1 MKRGFVGLRR
11 PPAATYDA
19 VVVGAGLGGLVSA
32 ALLARGGMR
41 VLVVEQHYMVG
52 GLCST
57 FRRGGFTFDAA
68 THFYPLLGNPQA
80 MTARLLLDLGV
91 RTQWVKMD
99 PVDVF
104 HLPDGTRFEVPADLA
119 LYRARLDAAFPDQR
133 AGLERFFAAVRE
145 AYLLGLLVYF
155 RGHDASRL
163 GAMGEWTLRDA
174 LDRFLD
180 DPRLKLLLCA
190 DCPHWGS
197 PPRRTSFVFDSML
210 RLSYFLGN
218 YYPVGGSQAFADE
231 LAAVVERHGGEVLAS
246 TRAVSI
252 AVAGGAVRGVELETL
267 RGPLTGRYRIEAP
280 IVLCNGDLRAALS
293 ELLPAGAPEVEDLR
307 RETANLRHTFPCFL
321 TYVGLSGIEP
331 ERVASAQGYEWGGWD
346 PDAVGEG
353 SLRCK
358 LFAPTLFAPELAP
371 PGGQIV
377 IAQKV
382 QALDYAAIEDWP
394 AHKAGVERYLIDEME
409 RRLPG
414 ARAAAAVTLSASAQ
428 TAWRFTG
435 NDRGAMLGWEMSPDQ
450 LGTRRPDTAGP
461 FAGLHFVGH
470 WTRPGGGVTPV
481 LVSAQRVAESVL
493 RGRTVPAA
501 APVPMAEDLA
511 C

>member
-1 MKRGFVGLRR
+1 MKRGFAGLRR
-11 PPAATYDA
+11 PPAASYDA
-19 VVVGAGLGGLVSA
+19 VVIGAGLGGLVSA
-32 ALLARGGMR
+32 ALLARGGLR
-41 VLVVEQHYMVG
+41 VLCVEQHYMVG

-80 MTARLLLDLGV
+80 MTARLLGDLGV
-91 RTQWVKMD
+91 RTRWVKMD

-119 LYRARLDAAFPDQR
+119 VYRARLDAAFPEQR
-133 AGLERFFAAVRE
+133 PGIERFFAAVRE

-155 RGHDASRL
+155 RGHDARRL

-180 DPRLKLLLCA
+180 DERLKLLLCA

-231 LAAVVERHGGEVLAS
+231 LAATVERHGGEVLAS
-246 TRAVSI
+246 TRAVGI
-252 AVAGGAVRGVELETL
+252 AIADGAARGVELETL
-267 RGPLTGRYRIEAP
+267 RGPFAGRYRVAAP
-280 IVLCNGDLRAALS
+280 IVIYNGDLRAALRD
-293 ELLPAGAPEVEDLR
+293 LLPAGTPGVEDLR
-307 RETANLRHTFPCFL
+307 RATDGLRHTFPCFL
-321 TYVGLSGIEP
+321 TYVGMAAFDA
-331 ERVASAQGYEWGGWD
+331 ERIVAAQGYEWAGWD
-346 PDAVGEG
+346 ADAVGEG

-358 LFAPTLFAPELAP
+358 LFAPTLFEPGLAP

-382 QALDYAAIEDWP
+382 QAIDYAAIEDW
-394 AHKAGVERYLIDEME
+394 
-409 RRLPG
+409 
-414 ARAAAAVTLSASAQ
+414 
-428 TAWRFTG
+428 
-435 NDRGAMLGWEMSPDQ
+435 
-450 LGTRRPDTAGP
+450 
-461 FAGLHFVGH
+461 
-470 WTRPGGGVTPV
+470 
-481 LVSAQRVAESVL
+481 
-493 RGRTVPAA
+493 
-501 APVPMAEDLA
+501 
-511 C
+511 

>member
-1 MKRGFVGLRR
+1 MKRGFAGLRR
-11 PPAATYDA
+11 PPAAAYDA
-19 VVVGAGLGGLVSA
+19 VVIGAGLGGLVSA
-32 ALLARGGMR
+32 ALLARGGLR

-80 MTARLLLDLGV
+80 MTARLLGELGV
-91 RTQWVKMD
+91 RTRWVKMD

-119 LYRARLDAAFPDQR
+119 LYRARLDAEFPEQR

-155 RGHDASRL
+155 RGHDVRRL
-163 GAMGEWTLRDA
+163 GEMGEWTLRDA

-231 LAAVVERHGGEVLAS
+231 LAATVERHGGEVLAS
-246 TRAVSI
+246 TRAVGI
-252 AVAGGAVRGVELETL
+252 ALQGGAVRGVELETL
-267 RGPLTGRYRIEAP
+267 RGPLAGRHRVDAP
-280 IVLCNGDLRAALS
+280 IVIYNGDLRAALAD
-293 ELLPAGAPEVEDLR
+293 LLPAATPGVEELR
-307 RETANLRHTFPCFL
+307 RETAALRLTFPCFL
-321 TYVGLSGIEP
+321 TYVGLSGFDSA
-331 ERVASAQGYEWGGWD
+331 RVAAAQGYEWGGWD

-358 LFAPTLFAPELAP
+358 LFAPTLFEPALAP

-382 QALDYAAIEDWP
+382 QALDYASIADWP
-394 AHKAGVERYLIDEME
+394 AHKAGVERFLLDEME

-414 ARAAAAVTLSASAQ
+414 ARAAAVVTLSASAR

-450 LGTRRPDTAGP
+450 LGVRRPDTTGP
-461 FAGLHFVGH
+461 VPGLHFVGH

-481 LVSAQRVAESVL
+481 LVSAQRVAETVL
-493 RGRTVPAA
+493 RGRPVAPEPPVRVP
-501 APVPMAEDLA
+501 EGLA